1 MELLVT
7 YILLALCVSFLCS
20 IMEATLLSITPSYL
34 EQATTG
40 NSRTGRRLGALKHD
54 VGRPLS
60 AILILNTIANTMGA
74 AGAGA
79 EFARLFGSAFEGVFM
94 GCLTFGILV
103 GSEIIPKTLGARY
116 WRTLAP
122 TVAHVLHYL
131 IRILRPLIW
140 MSDHITRLLNRNA
153 PDQTGVTR
161 EELLTVAQM
170 SRRAG
175 SIREHDSRVLENL
188 LSLREMKVSDIMTPH
203 VVVFTLPGSTLV
215 RKFPAIISGRAFS
228 RIPLY
233 GASRDE
239 VDGFVLRV
247 DVLEALVKD
256 PHTNLTLADLRRPIP
271 IVTETATVES
281 VIHDFLTNNKQI
293 GIVIDEFGTTVGL
306 VTMEDLVETVLGLE
320 IVDEKDLVAD
330 MRVLARQMW
339 ERRAK
344 AMGIE
349 VPDEE
354 PS

>member
-34 EQATTG
+34 EQASDGT
-40 NSRTGRRLGALKHD
+40 SRTGRRLGILKQD
-54 VGRPLS
+54 ISRPLS

-79 EFARLFGSAFEGVFM
+79 EFARLFGNAFEGVFM

-122 TVAHVLHYL
+122 PVAHALHYL

-140 MSDHITRLLNRNA
+140 MSDRITRTLNRNA
-153 PDQTGVTR
+153 PDQSGVSR

-170 SRRAG
+170 SHRAG
-175 SIREHDSRVLENL
+175 SIHEQDSRVLENL

-203 VVVFTLPGSTLV
+203 IVMFALPESTLV
-215 RKFPAIISGRAFS
+215 RKFPGIIAGRAFS
-228 RIPLY
+228 RIPLF
-233 GASRDE
+233 ATSRDE
-239 VDGFVLRV
+239 IHGFVLRV

-256 PHTNLTLADLRRPIP
+256 PHTNQTLADLRRPIP

-281 VIHDFLTNNKQI
+281 VIHDFFTHSKQI
-293 GIVIDEFGTTVGL
+293 GIVIDEFGNTVGL
-306 VTMEDLVETVLGLE
+306 LTMEDLVETVLGLE
-320 IVDEKDLVAD
+320 IVDEKDMVTD
-330 MRVLARQMW
+330 MRVMARQMW

-349 VPDEE
+349 MPPEN
-354 PS
+354 PP